1 MNKSLWMGVAIGAA
15 IAVGAGAMA
24 GYALR
29 TRGSQSSPDAASAG
43 AGPASSA
50 TQGAGSGARS
60 AYQGGGHASR
70 RSGSARYATVVQ
82 VVPLTHQVVTPR
94 QQCRDVTVTH
104 TKPAAD
110 THQILGSVAG
120 AVIGGLIGHQIGGGT
135 GKDVATVAGAAAGGY
150 AGNRIEHHIQSGDT
164 YTTTEHRC
172 RTVYDKTLE
181 PNGYEVH
188 YRLNGHDGTVRMD
201 HAPGRRIP
209 VENGQLV
216 LNQGGQST

>member
-1 MNKSLWMGVAIGAA
+1 MNKSLWMGVAVGAA

-29 TRGSQSSPDAASAG
+29 THSARNTPDTAG
-43 AGPASSA
+43 ATA
-50 TQGAGSGARS
+50 GARPG
-60 AYQGGGHASR
+60 ARAAAR
-70 RSGSARYATVVQ
+70 RAAHVPQTGGSARYATVVQ

-94 QQCRDVTVTH
+94 QQCHDVTVTH
-104 TKPAAD
+104 TRPATD
-110 THQILGSVAG
+110 NHQILGSVAG

-150 AGNRIEHHIQSGDT
+150 AGNRIEEHIQNGNT

-188 YRLNGHDGTVRMD
+188 YRLNGRDGTVRMA

-209 VENGQLV
+209 VENGRLV
-216 LNQGGQST
+216 LHQSRQSG